1 MEVLSDNDIRRM
13 IEEATKESLR
23 QSFTEAGRKFLEAAE
38 ISEQKGDFPGAEK
51 LFAKAAET
59 YLKAAETYRT
69 SKSFK
74 NAALNMCAAGDVYS
88 DMADAQKAVATYEGG
103 AQDLL
108 SAAGEHLMWGESA
121 EILKA
126 TALAMAACMIYIM
139 IGKEADAFQK
149 ARTYSAQN
157 ASKISL
163 PVAIRLS
170 QIPQMLES
178 AIQNEDISVF
188 SSAETVVVSELK
200 SSLVNSGAQDFVK
213 YVDKGLDM
221 VREILRGKLK
231 VPKVVTHLEIPFDM
245 TFTDKVQVK
254 ALVNNVGDGDAL
266 RPAIEWHI
274 DDGLT
279 LVSGEPKKSISVLPA
294 GGSVEFGITLRSSQ
308 ELMGVKEYSLMMRG
322 SYSDKL
328 HTEYS
333 FQAGPG
339 TLVLKDYKET
349 EKLLH
354 DLDVTDGRVGLLGAS
369 IEESEFER
377 APLKKIL
384 AGLDLSLKSART
396 NIQEHKLDAASTRIL
411 MVNDIVDTLDGLLG
425 DEALLRSIVA
435 DRTREKKEFAKSV
448 LASARQALQAI
459 LAGQEKKIKG
469 DETIAV
475 SEWERESK
483 SKRELGQAISV
494 TRDYLS
500 ELARDIDAVY
510 SQMPSAAATDNPTEA
525 ANRTKLRTSL
535 DTAKAKTLKAR
546 AQLESLLTHEALKTG
561 DKRAAQS
568 RVELAQVIARSIVN
582 ELAALLDSKLTELK

>member
-1 MEVLSDNDIRRM
+1 MEVMSDNDIRRM

-51 LFAKAAET
+51 LYAKAAET
-59 YLKAAETYRT
+59 YLKAAETYRA

-88 DMADAQKAVATYEGG
+88 DMADAQKAVVAYEGG
-103 AQDLL
+103 AQDLI
-108 SAAGEHLMWGESA
+108 SAAREHLMWGESA

-126 TALAMAACMIYIM
+126 TALAMTACMIYIM

-149 ARTYSAQN
+149 ARMYSAEN

-178 AIQNEDISVF
+178 AIRNEDISVF

-231 VPKVVTHLEIPFDM
+231 VPKVVTHLEIPVDM
-245 TFTDKVQVK
+245 TFTDNVQIK

-266 RPAIEWHI
+266 RPAIEWLI

-279 LVSGEPKKSISVLPA
+279 LVSGEAKKSISVLPA
-294 GGSVEFGITLRSSQ
+294 GESVEFGITLRSSE

-369 IEESEFER
+369 IDESQFER

-384 AGLDLSLKSART
+384 KGLDLSLKSART
-396 NIQEHKLDAASTRIL
+396 DIQEHKLDVAGTRIL
-411 MVNDIVDTLDGLLG
+411 MVNEIVDTLDDLLG
-425 DEALLRSIVA
+425 DEALLQSIVTA
-435 DRTREKKEFAKSV
+435 RTNEKKAFAKSV
-448 LASARQALQAI
+448 LTPMRQALQTI
-459 LAGQEKKIKG
+459 LTGQEKKIKG
-469 DETIAV
+469 DEAIAA
-475 SEWERESK
+475 SQWEKESK
-483 SKRELGQAISV
+483 SKRELGLAIST

-500 ELARDIDAVY
+500 DLARDIDAVY
-510 SQMPSAAATDNPTEA
+510 TQMPSAAATDSPTEA
-525 ANRTKLRTSL
+525 ANRTKLRTAV

-546 AQLESLLTHEALKTG
+546 AQLESLLTHEALKIG
-561 DKRAAQS
+561 DKRAAQA
-568 RVELAQVIARSIVN
+568 RVELAQVVARSIIN
-582 ELAALLDSKLTELK
+582 DLAALLDSKLTELK